1 MSQENVE
8 AEVMSTMDE
17 RMRWVEQA
25 IEETREWSRLTGGE
39 AFVDIM
45 FSRPGDDERGEDY
58 AAATD
63 QRIAAKNAAA
73 TLKALEAERDWLA
86 TGPSFRRDP

>member
-1 MSQENVE
+1 MSEENVE
-8 AEVMSTMDE
+8 AEAMRTIDQ
-17 RMRWVEQA
+17 RLRWVEHA

-58 AAATD
+58 DAATD
-63 QRIAAKNAAA
+63 RRIAAKNAAA

-86 TGPSFRRDP
+86 TGLSFR